1 MDASNSPATDTRR
14 CPLRV
19 GNRGGELATPCVSG
33 AVDDFPYFSSNSCY
47 RSPGVQRLC
56 VHLCKCTC
64 PGGHVALHGS
74 GTRRTACMVDCGDR
88 CGGAHLRACR
98 LGRDCLRVHR
108 CAHVFLDLCGK
119 LEGFLKSRCK
129 LHTVRGTNLRR
140 AAQWVFTYVQSSG
153 HHLGPGAPSSPSQLI
168 LPLVTDHSSSLYPIT
183 CIGTR
188 VLFEFSC

>member
-1 MDASNSPATDTRR
+1 MTFHIFPAT
-14 CPLRV
+14 
-19 GNRGGELATPCVSG
+19 LATDPLVCSGCVSICASVPAQVG
-33 AVDDFPYFSSNSCY
+33 MWLYM
-47 RSPGVQRLC
+47 GL
-56 VHLCKCTC
+56 
-64 PGGHVALHGS
+64 
-74 GTRRTACMVDCGDR
+74 GTRITACMVDCGDR

-108 CAHVFLDLCGK
+108 CAHVFLDFCGK

-140 AAQWVFTYVQSSG
+140 AAQWIFTYVQSSD

-168 LPLVTDHSSSLYPIT
+168 LPLVTDYPSSLYPIT
-183 CIGTR
+183 YIGTR